1 MTTTIEGVNTGG
13 RWLDEEHVGLLQGV
27 DGVGDDVAQDTVKVS
42 GDGEFLDD
50 TVKMYLREIGRHGL
64 LTAQEE
70 IRLAQRMEEGAC
82 LAKTESDLRRIYDE
96 PTAFQIVVAIYARVA
111 DRSHILVALADA
123 LGVDTSCAAS
133 FWRHVAV
140 RSCLDSPHDGNLVA

>member
-13 RWLDEEHVGLLQGV
+13 GWLDEEQVGLLREV
-27 DGVGDDVAQDTVKVS
+27 DGVGSDVALDVVKAP
-42 GDGEFLDD
+42 GDGDLLDD

-82 LAKTESDLRRIYDE
+82 LLETESDLRRIYDE
-96 PTAFQIVVAIYARVA
+96 PTAVQIVAAVYARVA
-111 DRSHILVALADA
+111 DRRHIMVALADA
-123 LGVDTSCAAS
+123 LG
-133 FWRHVAV
+133 
-140 RSCLDSPHDGNLVA
+140 